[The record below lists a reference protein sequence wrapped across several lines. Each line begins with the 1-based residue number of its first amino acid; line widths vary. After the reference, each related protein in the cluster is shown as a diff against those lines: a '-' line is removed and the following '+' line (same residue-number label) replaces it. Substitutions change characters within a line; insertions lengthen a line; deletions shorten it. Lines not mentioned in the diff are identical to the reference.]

1 MRSGRGTVALSHE
14 RAATCRWVGVD
25 SSTRAGERGLT
36 VSTVLADVPAPPPS
50 RAGSVPIVPA
60 RQQLA
65 WAGATASLVFAA
77 VAMSWGRIFFS
88 DTYISLTSGR
98 YIHAHGLPSTDH
110 MTVAG
115 AGRPWVDQQWLA
127 HLFMYDLWRV
137 GGDAAVGA
145 SSALAFALAF
155 GMLAVLLLR
164 RGAAP
169 VGVLLALGA
178 ALVQCILFA
187 ETRAQSFAYPLFV
200 GVLWV
205 VLTQSH
211 RSWLR
216 RAALILPLLVLWAN
230 VHGSVLLGA
239 AMVVLCCGRSALQ
252 SLRKKAWRPAA
263 GELLLSVL
271 AAGCV
276 LATPY
281 GTAMISYYIRVL
293 GDPALATIAEW
304 QPSSFGPLNLP
315 FVIIL
320 LGTLGTVCF
329 AGGRGVRLPADMVL
343 LAVVFGV
350 LAAHA
355 VRYQTWFALGVAP
368 LLALAVTRTWSRR
381 GGHTPPPRAIVIA
394 AGALLLTFT
403 VVAGGILA
411 RTPSSAYGK
420 WISDSAVHSAARYGA
435 QHPHARIL
443 ADDVTGS
450 ALLWRYPG
458 LSGRVGFD
466 ARTEIYKP
474 SQFIS
479 FARFV
484 LASGPSWA
492 AVARPYQVIAVTCS
506 LHPALCKALPKL
518 SGWRIITHR
527 DDGMVAVRN

>member
-1 MRSGRGTVALSHE
+1 
-14 RAATCRWVGVD
+14 VGVD
-25 SSTRAGERGLT
+25 SSTRAGELELT
-36 VSTVLADVPAPPPS
+36 VNTVLADVPAPPQS
-50 RAGSVPIVPA
+50 RPPAVPTVPA

-65 WAGATASLVFAA
+65 WAVATAALVFAA

-115 AGRPWVDQQWLA
+115 SGRPWVDQQWLA

-178 ALVQCILFA
+178 ALIQCLLFA

-200 GVLWV
+200 GLVWIVLS
-205 VLTQSH
+205 QSD

-230 VHGSVLLGA
+230 VHGSVLLG
-239 AMVVLCCGRSALQ
+239 VVIVVVCCGRSAVQ
-252 SLRKKAWRPAA
+252 SLSKRAWRPAA
-263 GELLLSVL
+263 GEVLLSLL

-281 GTAMISYYIRVL
+281 GTAMIGYYTRVL

-304 QPSSFGPLNLP
+304 QPTTFGPLNLP
-315 FVIIL
+315 FIVLL
-320 LGTLGTVCF
+320 LGTLGVVCF
-329 AGGRGVRLPADMVL
+329 ARGKGLRMPVDMVL

-355 VRYQTWFALGVAP
+355 VRYQTWFALGAAP

-381 GGHTPPPRAIVIA
+381 SGLRPPPRAIVA
-394 AGALLLTFT
+394 VAGAMLLTCA
-403 VVAGGILA
+403 VVAGGILV
-411 RTPSSAYGK
+411 RTPSSEYGK
-420 WISDSAVHSAARYGA
+420 WISDSAVHATARYAA
-435 QHPHARIL
+435 QHPQARIL

-450 ALLWRYPG
+450 ALLWRYPS
-458 LSGRVGFD
+458 LSGRIGFD

-474 SQFIS
+474 SQFIA

-492 AVARPYQVIAVTCS
+492 AAARPYQVIAVTCS

-518 SGWRIITHR
+518 SGWRIISHR
-527 DDGMVAVRN
+527 EDGMVAVRS

>member
-1 MRSGRGTVALSHE
+1 MNEPPNADG
-14 RAATCRWVGVD
+14 WGVD

-36 VSTVLADVPAPPPS
+36 VNTVLADVPAPDSEGP
-50 RAGSVPIVPA
+50 RAA
-60 RQQLA
+60 RLELAKQLA
-65 WAGATASLVFAA
+65 WAAATASLVFAA

-110 MTVAG
+110 LTVAG
-115 AGRPWVDQQWLA
+115 SGRPWVDQQWLA
-127 HLFMYDLWRV
+127 HLLMYDLWRV

-169 VGVLLALGA
+169 VGVLLAVGA
-178 ALVQCILFA
+178 ALVQCLLFA

-200 GVLWV
+200 ALLWIL
-205 VLTQSH
+205 LTQSD
-211 RSWLR
+211 RTWVR
-216 RAALILPLLVLWAN
+216 RAAPILPVLVVWAN
-230 VHGSVLLGA
+230 VHGSVLLGV
-239 AMVVLCCGRSALQ
+239 AMVLALSGRSAVQ
-252 SLRKKAWRPAA
+252 SLRRKAWRPVG
-263 GELLLSVL
+263 GEVLLSAL
-271 AAGCV
+271 AAACV

-281 GTAMISYYIRVL
+281 GTAMVGYYIRVL

-304 QPSSFGPLNLP
+304 QPSTFGPLNLP
-315 FVIIL
+315 FLGIL
-320 LGTLGTVCF
+320 LGTLGAVCF
-329 AGGRGVRLPADMVL
+329 ARGRGVRLPADMIL
-343 LAVVFGV
+343 LAVVLGV

-355 VRYQTWFALGVAP
+355 VRYQTWFAIGVAP

-381 GGHTPPPRAIVIA
+381 GGHTPPPRTIVIA
-394 AGALLLTFT
+394 AGALLVTCT
-403 VVAGGILA
+403 VVAAGILV
-411 RTPSSAYGK
+411 RTPSSTYGK

-435 QHPHARIL
+435 RHPQARIL

-450 ALLWRYPG
+450 ALLWRYPS

-474 SQFIS
+474 SQFLA

-492 AVARPYQVIAVTCS
+492 AVARPYQVVAVTCS
-506 LHPALCKALPKL
+506 LHPALCKALPEL
-518 SGWRIITHR
+518 SGWRILTHR
-527 DDGMVAVRN
+527 NGGMVAVRN

>member
-1 MRSGRGTVALSHE
+1 
-14 RAATCRWVGVD
+14 VGVD
-25 SSTRAGERGLT
+25 SSTRAHERELQ
-36 VSTVLADVPAPPPS
+36 VNTVLADVPAPPAQPI
-50 RAGSVPIVPA
+50 GSAPTVPA
-60 RQQLA
+60 GHQVVWGL
-65 WAGATASLVFAA
+65 ATAALVFAA

-110 MTVAG
+110 LTVAG
-115 AGRPWVDQQWLA
+115 SGRPWVDQQWLA
-127 HLFMYDLWRV
+127 HLLMYDLWRV

-145 SSALAFALAF
+145 SSAVAFALAF

-169 VGVLLALGA
+169 VGVLLALGG
-178 ALVQCILFA
+178 ALVQCLLFA
-187 ETRAQSFAYPLFV
+187 ETRAQSYAYPLFV
-200 GVLWV
+200 GLLWI
-205 VLTQSH
+205 LLAQSD
-211 RSWLR
+211 RTWLR
-216 RAALILPLLVLWAN
+216 RAALALPLLVLWAN
-230 VHGSVLLGA
+230 VHGSVLLGV
-239 AMVVLCCGRSALQ
+239 AMVIVCCGRSAA
-252 SLRKKAWRPAA
+252 SGLRRKAWRPAG
-263 GELLLSVL
+263 GEVALSVL

-276 LATPY
+276 FATPY
-281 GTAMISYYIRVL
+281 GTAMIGYYVRVL

-304 QPSSFGPLNLP
+304 QPSTFSPLNLP
-315 FVIIL
+315 FIVIL
-320 LGTLGTVCF
+320 MGTLGLVCF
-329 AGGRGVRLPADMVL
+329 ARGKGVHVPIDMML
-343 LAVVFGV
+343 LAVVLGA

-368 LLALAVTRTWSRR
+368 LLALAVTGTWSGRR
-381 GGHTPPPRAIVIA
+381 GLAPPPRVIVIA
-394 AGALLLTFT
+394 AGALLLTAT
-403 VVAGGILA
+403 VVAGGILV

-435 QHPHARIL
+435 QHPQARIL

-458 LSGRVGFD
+458 LAGRVGFD

-474 SQFIS
+474 SQFLA

-492 AVARPYQVIAVTCS
+492 ASARGYQVVAVTCS

-518 SGWRIITHR
+518 SGWRILTHR
-527 DDGMVAVRN
+527 NGGMVAVRS